1 MNTKTYFY
9 KLQIC
14 SNLSAVISVAVVSAV
29 SFYPISLDKIA
40 ALHMGQ
46 F

>member
-9 KLQIC
+9 KFQT
-14 SNLSAVISVAVVSAV
+14 SPNLSAVISVAIVSAV
-29 SFYPISLDKIA
+29 SFYSISLDKIA